1 MVRLLTR
8 LGQRLTPLR
17 RRLGRALA
25 FCFALLAL
33 LGIPKGALA
42 ELDSPATMPPRDVA
56 LLVQPSAAKLP
67 GRPADFQ
74 SIQRGWLT
82 LEFPASVR
90 DRAEGL
96 AREAQEFRG
105 ELSAE
110 FGQEVLEKVLVRV
123 ARTPDQMAELAPEDA
138 PPPGYA
144 AGVAYP
150 SLQLALLAL
159 QAPGTWEAP
168 DLVELLRHELAHL
181 ALFDAVAGHHVPRWF
196 DEGLAI
202 HESGELPWS
211 RRVALANASLG
222 NHLLAFAD
230 LDRGFPAD
238 HYDVNVAY
246 AESADFVS
254 FLLRDSDRARF
265 GSLVER
271 VRAGAAFDRALEDA
285 YGTDIRKLEYEWRSE
300 LGRRFGVVPALTGG
314 GLLWVLIVGL
324 AAAAWT
330 RRRRLAKEKLARWAV
345 EEAEMEA
352 ALATAERARAEKT
365 QAPSGEDEIPARPA
379 PSIPLVEHEGRWYTV
394 H

>member
-1 MVRLLTR
+1 MVWPLAPPGRSLTR
-8 LGQRLTPLR
+8 LR
-17 RRLGRALA
+17 RGLGWAVAL
-25 FCFALLAL
+25 CLALLAL
-33 LGIPKGALA
+33 AWSPRAALA
-42 ELDSPATMPPRDVA
+42 DPDSPVSLPPRDVA
-56 LLVQPSAAKLP
+56 LLVQPSAVKLP
-67 GRPADFQ
+67 PRPADFQ
-74 SIQRGWLT
+74 RIERDWLT

-96 AREAQEFRG
+96 AREAEEFRVS
-105 ELSAE
+105 LSSE
-110 FGQEVLEKVLVRV
+110 FGQDVLEGVLIRI
-123 ARTPDQMAELAPEDA
+123 ARTPEQMTELAPEDA

-150 SLQLALLAL
+150 SAHLALLAL

-168 DLVELLRHELAHL
+168 DLVELLRHELSHL
-181 ALFDAVAGHHVPRWF
+181 ALYDAVAGHHVPRWF

-202 HESGELPWS
+202 HESGELPWA
-211 RRVALANASLG
+211 RRVALADASLG
-222 NHLLAFAD
+222 KHLLPLAD

-238 HYDVNVAY
+238 HYDVNIAY

-271 VRAGAAFDRALEDA
+271 VRGGAAFDRALEDA
-285 YGTDIRKLEYEWRSE
+285 YGTDMRKLEYEWRAE
-300 LGRRFGVVPALTGG
+300 LSRRFGIVPALTGG

-324 AAAAWT
+324 AGAAWIK
-330 RRRRLAKEKLARWAV
+330 RRRLAKAKLARWAL

-352 ALATAERARAEKT
+352 ALATAERARAEKPPAT
-365 QAPSGEDEIPARPA
+365 AGDDEIPARPA
-379 PSIPLVEHEGRWYTV
+379 PSIPVVEHEGRWYTV

>member
-1 MVRLLTR
+1 MARSRVRLS
-8 LGQRLTPLR
+8 TPSTKLR
-17 RRLGRALA
+17 RRLARAVALVVSVLALVGGHRAALA
-25 FCFALLAL
+25 QSD
-33 LGIPKGALA
+33 PPV
-42 ELDSPATMPPRDVA
+42 SMPPRDVA

-67 GRPADFQ
+67 SPPAEFQ
-74 SIQRGWLT
+74 RIERGWLT
-82 LEFPASVR
+82 LEFPGSVR

-96 AREAQEFRG
+96 AREAEEFRAR
-105 ELSAE
+105 LASE
-110 FGQEVLEKVLVRV
+110 FGQAVLEHVLVRV

-150 SLQLALLAL
+150 SAHLALLAL

-168 DLVELLRHELAHL
+168 DLSELLRHELAHL
-181 ALFDAVAGHHVPRWF
+181 ALYDAVAGHHVPRWF

-202 HESGELPWS
+202 HESGELPWA
-211 RRVALANASLG
+211 RRVALADASLG
-222 NHLLAFAD
+222 KHLLPFVD

-254 FLLRDSDRARF
+254 YLLRDSDRARF

-285 YGTDIRKLEYEWRSE
+285 YGTDMRKLEYEWRTE
-300 LGRRFGVVPALTGG
+300 LSRRFGIVPALTGG
-314 GLLWVLIVGL
+314 GLLWVIIVGL
-324 AAAAWT
+324 ATAAWVK
-330 RRRRLAKEKLARWAV
+330 RRRLAKEKLARWAL

-352 ALATAERARAEKT
+352 AIATAERARAEKVPA
-365 QAPSGEDEIPARPA
+365 APAEEEILRSPT
-379 PSIPLVEHEGRWYTV
+379 PSIAVVEHEGRWYTV